1 MSRHTY
7 LALDLGAESGR
18 AILGTLEN
26 GRLSLREVHRFP
38 NGPLDLDGRLH
49 WDAPARFEEIRKGL
63 ALGASASGDSL
74 ECIAVDTWGVDF
86 GLIDAAGALAGLPFA
101 YRDRRNVEA
110 MESFLAR
117 VPRERV
123 YDLTGIQFLPFN
135 SIFQIHALT
144 QHDPGL
150 LDRASDLLFM
160 PDLFTYFLTGARL
173 NEATI
178 ASTSQLIDPRT
189 GTWSPDLI
197 AALGI
202 KPSLLHD
209 PFQPGQIAGRLLPGI
224 AAAAGL
230 PEIPVAAAA
239 SHDTA
244 SAVAAV
250 PARGEDWAYISS
262 GTWSLMGVE
271 LPGPL
276 ITPRARALN
285 FTNEGGMA
293 GRVRFLKNIAGLWLV
308 QQCRRKWSADGALSY
323 DELAA
328 MAEEAPPFRSFVDP
342 DSPAFL
348 NPPDMPAAIRDRCAA
363 TGLPVPETRA
373 AIIRCILESLALKY
387 RAVLDELRE
396 VTGRTIRR
404 IHIIGGGSRN
414 GSLCRFAADA
424 TGLPVMA
431 GPVEATAAGNV
442 LGQALALGHLRSS
455 EEIRE
460 TIAATFELRTFE
472 PHPGEGWERAYK
484 KFRAL
489 GSG

>member
-1 MSRHTY
+1 MSRHSY

-18 AILGTLEN
+18 AILGTLEG

-38 NGPLDLDGRLH
+38 NGPVDRGGRLQ
-49 WDAPARFEEIRKGL
+49 WDAPALFNEIRTGL
-63 ALGASASGDSL
+63 AHGAAVAGSPP
-74 ECIAVDTWGVDF
+74 ECVAVDTWGVDF
-86 GLIDAAGALAGLPFA
+86 GLVDASGRLVSLPFA
-101 YRDRRNVEA
+101 YRDLRNVEA

-123 YDLTGIQFLPFN
+123 YDFTGIQFLPFN
-135 SIFQIHALT
+135 SLFQLHALT
-144 QHDPGL
+144 RHDPGL
-150 LDRASDLLFM
+150 LEQASDLLFM
-160 PDLFTYFLTGARL
+160 PDLFTFFLTGARL

-202 KPSLLHD
+202 KPSLLHE
-209 PFQPGQIAGRLLPGI
+209 PVKAGTIAGRLLPRI
-224 AAAAGL
+224 AAAAGTS
-230 PEIPVAAAA
+230 EILVAAVA

-293 GRVRFLKNIAGLWLV
+293 GRVRFLKNIAGLWLI

-323 DELAA
+323 DELSA
-328 MAEEAPPFRSFVDP
+328 MANDAPPFRSFVDP

-348 NPPDMPAAIRDRCAA
+348 NPPDMPAAIRDFCGA
-363 TGLPVPETRA
+363 TGQFVPDTRA
-373 AIIRCILESLALKY
+373 LVVRCILDSLALKY
-387 RAVLDELRE
+387 RAVLDELGE
-396 VTGRTIRR
+396 VTGRAIRR

-414 GSLCRFAADA
+414 ETLCRFAAEA

-431 GPVEATAAGNV
+431 GPVEATAAGNI
-442 LGQALALGHLRSS
+442 LGQALALGHLRSP

-472 PHPGEGWERAYK
+472 PRSEEGWERAYAR
-484 KFRAL
+484 FRAL
-489 GSG
+489 GPD

>member
-1 MSRHTY
+1 MNRHIY

-38 NGPLDLDGRLH
+38 NGPIARDGRLH
-49 WDAPARFEEIRKGL
+49 WDAPALFDEIRTGL
-63 ALGASASGDSL
+63 ALGAAANGGL
-74 ECIAVDTWGVDF
+74 PECVAVDTWGVDF
-86 GLIDAAGALAGLPFA
+86 GLVDPAGELVGLPFA
-101 YRDRRNVEA
+101 YRDLRNVEA

-123 YDLTGIQFLPFN
+123 YNLTGIQFLPFN
-135 SIFQIHALT
+135 SLFQLHALT
-144 QHDPGL
+144 LHEPGL

-173 NEATI
+173 NESTI
-178 ASTSQLIDPRT
+178 SSTSQLIDPRT
-189 GTWSPDLI
+189 GAWNPDLI

-209 PFQPGQIAGRLLPGI
+209 PLPPGTIAGRLLPGI

-230 PEIPVAAAA
+230 GDIPVAAVA

-276 ITPRARALN
+276 ITPRACALN

-308 QQCRRKWSADGALSY
+308 QQCRRAWSADGTLSY
-323 DELAA
+323 DDLAA
-328 MAEEAPPFRSFVDP
+328 MADEAPPFRSFVDP

-363 TGLPVPETRA
+363 TGQPVPETRA
-373 AIIRCILESLALKY
+373 ATVRCILESLALKY

-414 GSLCRFAADA
+414 GALCRFAADA

-431 GPVEATAAGNV
+431 GPAEATATGNI
-442 LGQALALGHLRSS
+442 LGQALALGHLRSP

-472 PHPGEGWERAYK
+472 PHPGEGWGRAYER
-484 KFRAL
+484 FRAL
-489 GSG
+489 GPG